1 MFNGKNAGSFVSKCT
16 GVIIIIII
24 IIINIIIVIVIVTGG
39 FLLHQMSLEM
49 DLDFFVLFSSMAS
62 LFGSIGQASYCAAN
76 AFLDSLAQYRRHV
89 LGLPGLAINWGPIG
103 GAGVMER
110 DIRVA
115 KIVTYAG
122 LNLLNS
128 KEGEHYLS
136 LKMFHCFYYL

>member
-1 MFNGKNAGSFVSKCT
+1 MFNGKNTGSFVSKCT
-16 GVIIIIII
+16 GVIIYHYYYYYYYC
-24 IIINIIIVIVIVTGG
+24 TGG

-136 LKMFHCFYYL
+136 FKMFHCFYYFL

>member
-16 GVIIIIII
+16 GVIIYHYYYYYYC
-24 IIINIIIVIVIVTGG
+24 TGG

-136 LKMFHCFYYL
+136 FKMFHCFYYFL